1 MALNHSPQ
9 VVTNGLVYYHDMSN
23 TQKSWKGAPTTN
35 LTPDLSIAAIQAAP
49 TVTYVGIEDGWK
61 KYSLSG
67 TWSAGTYPYSLGI
80 SAVAFTGGITYSSG
94 VFIKT
99 NVPSKFAALFTGMN
113 YVNEPMNNGGTS
125 FSITQPDGSIYVG
138 RLGFQYTSTTT
149 QTGYIVS
156 QPVIGQVFNGATD
169 FVYIKNGQ
177 VEINTFATPFVA
189 GTRSNTQAIVDLVG
203 ANTITAT
210 GLTYNS
216 NETFSFNGTGSIS
229 FTNPLSAQTNLG
241 QEWTVIAWV
250 NIDTS
255 INQRLIIGLNSSL
268 WLTTGSN
275 SSLLYLNG
283 GVNDY
288 YTYGGAIGGVGWCQ
302 VVFRFR
308 NSDGTRTIYKNGV
321 NISTGGPNLTS
332 IPSGNSGTFT
342 LGTAVNGLISN
353 TMIYNRYITDAEV
366 KQNFNA
372 FRGRYGL

>member
-1 MALNHSPQ
+1 MALAHSPQ
-9 VVTNGLVYYHDMSN
+9 VVTNGLVYYYDMSN

-35 LTPDLSIAAIQAAP
+35 LFGDAVNYAGLNSYWYLLNNATNYFLLSSSYNSWCMSYGCTLAASTQY
-49 TVTYVGIEDGWK
+49 TVSFEYKT
-61 KYSLSG
+61 SL
-67 TWSAGTYPYSLGI
+67 AGTLTIDNDGVDDNTWNATINTITSWQKYTFTRTQITAGALTLY
-80 SAVAFTGGITYSSG
+80 FRRNTGGDIE
-94 VFIKT
+94 VR
-99 NVPSKFAALFTGMN
+99 NVQIEA
-113 YVNEPMNNGGTS
+113 
-125 FSITQPDGSIYVG
+125 
-138 RLGFQYTSTTT
+138 
-149 QTGYIVS
+149 
-156 QPVIGQVFNGATD
+156 GA
-169 FVYIKNGQ
+169 
-177 VEINTFATPFVA
+177 FATPFVK
-189 GTRSNTQAIVDLVG
+189 GSRTNTQAIVDLTGV
-203 ANTITAT
+203 NTVTAT
-210 GLTYNS
+210 SLTYASDN
-216 NETFSFNGTGSIS
+216 TFSFNGTGSIS

-268 WLTTGSN
+268 YLTTGSN
-275 SSLLYLNG
+275 TSLLYLNG

-308 NSDGTRTIYKNGV
+308 NSDGARTIYKNGV

-372 FRGRYGL
+372 LRGRYGL